1 MTTLTAIKERPI
13 LFSGP
18 MVRAIL
24 EGRKTVTRRLV
35 KWKPYAPGDVR
46 NYNFS
51 GMDLGFYMSNVASS
65 GYVLRTRGGSSGCW
79 NDRTKPA
86 HCPYGKPGERL
97 WVRESFLPCKGCG
110 TPCKPSEAS
119 YVCFPDGGQVFGD
132 GGVIDGT
139 GKQLDWE
146 GYRFSPSI
154 HMPRWASRITL
165 EIVSTRIERLQA
177 MRHNEA
183 PFKAEGFELP
193 PDELFPDQNT
203 ASKLERYFTDLW
215 DKLNPDAKW
224 SDNPWVWVVEFKLI
238 TQEATS

>member
-1 MTTLTAIKERPI
+1 VTTLEAIKERPI

-24 EGRKTVTRRLV
+24 EGRKTQTRRVV
-35 KWKPYAPGDVR
+35 KWKPYAAGDVR

-51 GMDLGFYMSNVASS
+51 GMSLGFYMSDLPRS

-110 TPCKPSEAS
+110 TPCRPSEAS

-165 EIVSTRIERLQA
+165 EIVSTRIERLLA
-177 MRHNEA
+177 ISEA
-183 PFKAEGFELP
+183 DKLAEGGTA
-193 PDELFPDQNT
+193 DQPFGTIWKKINT
-203 ASKLERYFTDLW
+203 EPGIRW
-215 DKLNPDAKW
+215 E
-224 SDNPWVWVVEFKLI
+224 DNPWVWVVEFKRINPTTDSNLDS
-238 TQEATS
+238 TTC